1 MSSHQK
7 EVTIPPTSAEEPTT
21 CPTHLCNNTPLGI
34 AWKNDIKAQD
44 DHCDHLHAKAG
55 GAHPIQSMK
64 ALADLAALVIAE
76 QTNNPDSFIAIT
88 DFELHSILAC
98 SSFLTQTST

>member
-1 MSSHQK
+1 
-7 EVTIPPTSAEEPTT
+7 
-21 CPTHLCNNTPLGI
+21 
-34 AWKNDIKAQD
+34 
-44 DHCDHLHAKAG
+44 
-55 GAHPIQSMK
+55 MK